1 MTPQE
6 AAQWML
12 IELTKRKV
20 LNQENA
26 AWYLTRKTKSLTYQ
40 NNNGNL
46 AISKPVLVAFNKL
59 TTTSDVVWSRSER
72 HWRFRKKY
80 DRPGRMQD

>member
-46 AISKPVLVAFNKL
+46 VYQHHCI
-59 TTTSDVVWSRSER
+59 DV
-72 HWRFRKKY
+72 
-80 DRPGRMQD
+80 

>member
-59 TTTSDVVWSRSER
+59 TKTSDVVWSRSER